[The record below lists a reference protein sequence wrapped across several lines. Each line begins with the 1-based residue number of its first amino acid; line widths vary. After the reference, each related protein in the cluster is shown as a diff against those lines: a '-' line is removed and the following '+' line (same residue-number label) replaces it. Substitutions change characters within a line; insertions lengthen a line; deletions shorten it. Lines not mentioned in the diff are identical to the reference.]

1 MQSVCAVSTLF
12 GSASEQ
18 LSDATELQEAA
29 IAICINGIS
38 QAVMMA
44 TPRDLE
50 AFARGFAISEGLIA
64 NANDILDVE
73 VEPIP
78 DGWQADIW
86 VLAAAE
92 HQLKARRRLMAGPS
106 GCGLC
111 GTDSVSAAITL
122 PEVTQSTACV
132 PDESAI
138 RMAVQQL
145 PEIQKQQGC
154 IRGHHGAAFFD
165 LHGCCIALAEDVG
178 RHSALDKLI
187 GRLLSRPLNKQQ
199 SGHKS
204 LIGLSGLSG
213 QSSLPGLPGFA
224 VITSRCSHDLI
235 QKSARSGLSNLVTL
249 SPPTDLA
256 VKSARQCGLKLFCF
270 KRGELHRFA

>member
-1 MQSVCAVSTLF
+1 MQSVCAVSTLY

-64 NANDILDVE
+64 NASDILDVE

-78 DGWQADIW
+78 DGWQADIR

-187 GRLLSRPLNKQQ
+187 GRLLSQPLNKQQ

-204 LIGLSGLSG
+204 LTGLLT
-213 QSSLPGLPGFA
+213 GLPGFA

-235 QKSARSGLSNLVTL
+235 QKSARSGLGNLVTL

-256 VKSARQCGLKLFCF
+256 VKSACQCGLKLFCF

>member
-64 NANDILDVE
+64 NASDILDVE

-78 DGWQADIW
+78 DGWQAYIR

-187 GRLLSRPLNKQQ
+187 GRLLSQSLNKQQ
-199 SGHKS
+199 SNNRK
-204 LIGLSGLSG
+204 
-213 QSSLPGLPGFA
+213 PGFA

-270 KRGELHRFA
+270 KRGELLRFA

>member
-1 MQSVCAVSTLF
+1 MQSVCAVSTLY

-64 NANDILDVE
+64 NASDILDVE
-73 VEPIP
+73 VEQIL
-78 DGWQADIW
+78 DGWQADIR

-92 HQLKARRRLMAGPS
+92 YQLKARRRLMAGPS

-122 PEVTQSTACV
+122 PEMTQSTACV

-138 RMAVQQL
+138 RMAVEKL

-187 GRLLSRPLNKQQ
+187 GRLLSQSLNKQR
-199 SGHKS
+199 SSHKN
-204 LIGLSGLSG
+204 LTGLA
-213 QSSLPGLPGFA
+213 GFA

-235 QKSARSGLSNLVTL
+235 QKSARSGLGNLVTL